1 MIYFK
6 RLSNQLQTLNSFKR
20 ILCLVLVFV
29 GFQLMGQQTI
39 NGTVS
44 DADGPLPGATIVVQG
59 TNNGVSSDFDGNFTI
74 QANVG
79 DVLELSFVGFQTQY
93 ITVAANQS
101 SIAATLETDN
111 ELEEVVVTGYGT
123 QKKVNLTGAVAAVTG
138 EVLEDRPIVNV
149 GEGLQGVIP
158 NLNID
163 IRNGDPTTA
172 PEFNIRGF
180 ESINGGTPLIL
191 VDGVPMDLGSL
202 NPNDIASIS
211 VLKDASSAAVYGARA
226 AFGVILI
233 ETKKGKTGK
242 ASVSFTSEFSFGR
255 PIMNIDLLDNP
266 YEAALIKNASTQRNA
281 GTDAFDADYLA
292 GAQAWVAN
300 PTPEN
305 AWIRDGTVLR
315 HVGFNNFADEFVR
328 NWAPQQRHN
337 LSVSGATEK
346 SNYYVSLGFLE
357 KKGWIN
363 NDDKNIDYD
372 RYNILAKTS
381 YKITDWLEMDTKVLV
396 TVEEDDQPHFYNWD
410 VNINSLARMGAN
422 AVRFP
427 DLPYYLTPGDRSQY
441 EQYIGIPF
449 LSVNPMAYIENGGR
463 DLMHQNDILATQ
475 GLTITPMKGL
485 KVRAE
490 FSPNYTYVYNED
502 QRTKVQ
508 GLVGGASVDL
518 SNITFD
524 SGFSTTDFLE
534 NRYDKRFY
542 YVFNAYADYTFEPEN
557 SNHYFKAIVG
567 FNQEMGNRHYTRA
580 KAYSLI
586 TPNITNI
593 NATTGAQ
600 EAYSGASHVSLRGA
614 FYRLNYIF
622 QDKYLIELNG
632 RYDASSRFPT
642 DTRFDFF
649 PSFSAGWKIS
659 EEDFMAGTSSWLDAL
674 KIRGSYGE
682 LGNQL
687 LGNDW
692 YPYIPTMG
700 SNTSSYLL
708 AAGSR
713 APYVSP
719 AGLVSSDLTW
729 ETVTS
734 SNFGVDATIL
744 NNKLDLSLDIF
755 TRTTKD
761 MLMNVTYPDILGTSA
776 PKSNAA
782 DLQTKGWE
790 LAATWKNQI
799 NDDWYYGVTLAL
811 SDSQAEITKYD
822 NPTGSLNEYYV
833 GQKIGEIWGFKVD
846 DGRNG
851 IFQTDAEVAGWA
863 DLTKMNFDGWKAGD
877 LKYQDINGDGVVDR
891 GNETLDNPG
900 DRTII
905 GNSSMRYRFGLNLDL
920 RYKNWSLNSFFQGI
934 LKGDY
939 MPPNGNW
946 VAFYPFNAG
955 HVEKYYV
962 TDSWTPDNPDAY
974 FHAAE
979 TGTNNN
985 GKKNLQY
992 NSRYLQD
999 ASYIR
1004 LKQLNLNYRVPQDI
1018 VDLIGVQSLNL
1029 YYSGQNLW
1037 EATKMRKPLDPEVR
1051 PTLTQEYYKN
1061 RTHAFGVKIGL

>member
-1 MIYFK
+1 MIHFKSLLNQNLLLNHFK
-6 RLSNQLQTLNSFKR
+6 RSF
-20 ILCLVLVFV
+20 LLVLVFV
-29 GFQLMGQQTI
+29 SSHLMAQQTI
-39 NGTVS
+39 SGSVS
-44 DADGPLPGATIVVQG
+44 DADGPLPGATVIVQG
-59 TNNGVSSDFDGNFTI
+59 SNNGVTTDFDGNFSI
-74 QANVG
+74 QANAG
-79 DVLELSFVGFQTQY
+79 DVLELSYVGFQTQR
-93 ITVAANQS
+93 ITVSANQAA
-101 SIAATLETDN
+101 IAVTLEADN

-123 QKKVNLTGAVAAVTG
+123 QKKVNLTGSVAAVSG
-138 EVLEDRPIVNV
+138 EVLEDRPIVNI

-163 IRNGDPTTA
+163 IRNGDPTTS

-180 ESINGGTPLIL
+180 ESINGGSPLIL
-191 VDGVPMDLGSL
+191 VDGVPMDLGSV
-202 NPNDIASIS
+202 NPNDIASVS

-242 ASVSFTSEFSFGR
+242 ATVSFTSEFSFGS

-266 YEAALIKNASTQRNA
+266 YEAALIKNASTQRNS
-281 GTDAFDADYLA
+281 GTDAFDSDYLA

-305 AWIRDGTVLR
+305 AWIRDGNVLR
-315 HVGFNNFADEFVR
+315 HVGFNNFSDLFVR
-328 NWAPQQRHN
+328 DWAPQQRHN

-427 DLPYYLTPGDRSQY
+427 DLPYYLTPGDRAQY

-490 FSPNYTYVYNED
+490 FSPNYTYIYNED
-502 QRTKVQ
+502 QRTKIQ
-508 GLVGGASVDL
+508 GLVGGSSVDL

-542 YVFNAYADYTFEPEN
+542 YVFNAYADYTFEPED

-642 DTRFDFF
+642 DSRFDFF

-659 EEDFMAGTSSWLDAL
+659 EEDFMAGTASWLDAL

-719 AGLVSSDLTW
+719 SGLVSSDLTW

-744 NNKLDLSLDIF
+744 NNKLDLSFDIF

-761 MLMNVTYPDILGTSA
+761 MLMNVTYPDILGTNA

-833 GQKIGEIWGFKVD
+833 GQKIGEIWGYKVE

-863 DLTKMNFDGWKAGD
+863 DLTKMNFIGWRAGD

-920 RYKNWSLNSFFQGI
+920 RYKNWTLTSFFQGI

-939 MPPNGNW
+939 LPPNGNW

-985 GKKNLQY
+985 GKKNLQE

-999 ASYIR
+999 ASYVR
-1004 LKQLNLNYRVPQDI
+1004 LKQLNLNYRVPQNI
-1018 VDLIGVQSLNL
+1018 VDLLRVQSLSF